1 MIVIDTHI
9 WIWWIA
15 GDVRLKPNW
24 KTLLETADQVGV
36 SAVSCFEMAWL
47 VRHRRVEIP
56 MPLRDWFHAALE
68 GSEIQVL
75 PLTPEVAET
84 AAFLPEHHRDP
95 QDRIIIATAISSSA
109 QLLSA
114 DTRFKEY
121 TELSELLIS

>member
-1 MIVIDTHI
+1 MIVIDTHV

-15 GDVRLKPNW
+15 GDDRLKPTW

-47 VRHRRVEIP
+47 VRHQRVEISIS
-56 MPLRDWFHAALE
+56 LRDWFHAALE

-75 PLTPEVAET
+75 PLTPIVAET
-84 AAFLPEHHRDP
+84 AAYLPEHHRDP
-95 QDRIIIATAISSSA
+95 QDRIIIATALSSGA

-121 TELSELLIS
+121 TELRDLLIS